1 MSLGSILARFLL
13 KVQKKSINIM
23 KEENENIKDEE
34 SVNNTQNETNENV
47 TDAENKAEETTD
59 KNEEDGVKDSTEEK
73 ETDPLEA
80 ALNEIA
86 QLKDKYLR
94 SVAEFDNYRKRTLKE
109 KAELILNGSEKAVQA
124 ILPIIDD
131 MERALANSEKT
142 EDAEVLKEGMKLI
155 YQKTNKIMEGLGVKK
170 IDTTDADFD
179 TNFHEAVAM
188 VPGMGDEKKGKV
200 LDCVQTGYTLNDKV
214 IRHAKVAVGQ

>member
-1 MSLGSILARFLL
+1 MARFLL

-47 TDAENKAEETTD
+47 TDADNKAEETTD